1 MTLSPEIS
9 LAFLLAFTSTI
20 LGLVWKMSALVS
32 NLQRISDDL
41 HELTGNV
48 TRYMEE
54 TRRDI
59 WALKEKQ
66 SVMETRI
73 GPWQGPR

>member
-41 HELTGNV
+41 HELTTNV
-48 TRYMEE
+48 TRQMDE
-54 TRRDI
+54 TRTKLYDLDKRASI
-59 WALKEKQ
+59 LESEKKW
-66 SVMETRI
+66 
-73 GPWQGPR
+73 GPH

>member
-41 HELTGNV
+41 HELTGNS
-48 TRYMEE
+48 TRHMDD
-54 TRRDI
+54 TRNKLFELDRRTTVLEAERK
-59 WALKEKQ
+59 W
-66 SVMETRI
+66 
-73 GPWQGPR
+73 GPH

>member
-41 HELTGNV
+41 HELAGNV
-48 TRYMEE
+48 NKYMDE
-54 TRRDI
+54 TRGNIFDLRQRTAVLEAERK
-59 WALKEKQ
+59 W
-66 SVMETRI
+66 
-73 GPWQGPR
+73 GPH